1 MADTS
6 DDTIV
11 SGFNHMWDE
20 FESMPD
26 YRQRSRSWV
35 FTINNFHLC
44 PSEALEAWEKK
55 MKEVASYFIMG
66 FEGVG
71 GRDDAPGT
79 PHIQGYIT
87 FKNAIVYRTVR
98 AIFDNKCWCRPA
110 KANQAAN
117 KVYCIK
123 EGDYL
128 EFGVE
133 PMTQK
138 RKGDAERSRWA
149 EIHNL
154 AKRGKFEELGE
165 RFPRESIVYGAQ
177 LERVQQKSIV
187 AKDLDGKMNGEWF
200 YGKSNA
206 QKSTTARRENPGAYC
221 KHADK
226 WWDHYM
232 GEETVIIEDVD
243 LDDAKFLRRWLKI
256 WADRWTY
263 PAEVKGGYLKAIR
276 PKKIIVTS
284 QFSIDSMWKD
294 EETTSAMKNRF
305 TERLFVPP
313 PGEVSAPLFVP
324 TEQISR
330 LECATPSRDS
340 GNSPTQQ
347 MWPRDFPQSPTL
359 LPPCGNGKMKST
371 GTSSTGNFKE
381 KATIRYD
388 PIKQREVLWVG
399 CKPVQCDSDISD
411 IETTPAS
418 DAIDSEEMS
427 DYEQRHRQKKVYS
440 MMDIDAEID
449 L

>member
-1 MADTS
+1 MANTS
-6 DDTIV
+6 DDTIIN
-11 SGFNHMWDE
+11 GFDHVWTE

-35 FTINNFHLC
+35 FTINNFHTLAC
-44 PSEALEAWEKK
+44 EALELIEKTL
-55 MKEVASYFIMG
+55 KEVASYFIMG
-66 FEGVG
+66 FETG
-71 GRDDAPGT
+71 AQGT

-98 AIFDNKCWCRPA
+98 KLFDNNAWCRPA
-110 KANQAAN
+110 KADAAAN
-117 KVYCIK
+117 KIYCIK

-154 AKRGKFEELGE
+154 AKRGKFEELGAK
-165 RFPRESIVYGAQ
+165 FPRESIVYGAQ
-177 LERVQQKSIV
+177 LERCQQKSIY
-187 AKDLDGKMNGEWF
+187 ASNLEGKVNGEWC
-200 YGKSNA
+200 YGVTNA
-206 QKSTTARRENPGAYC
+206 RKSTTVRTENPGLYV

-232 GEETVIIEDVD
+232 GEETVLIEDVD

-256 WADRWTY
+256 WADRWTF
-263 PAEVKGGYLKAIR
+263 PAEVKGSYLKAIR
-276 PKKIIVTS
+276 PKKIIITS

-294 EETTSAMKNRF
+294 EETRGAMKNRF
-305 TERLFVPP
+305 VERYFEPQHTV
-313 PGEVSAPLFVP
+313 VSAPLFVP

-330 LECATPSRDS
+330 LECKTPERENS
-340 GNSPTQQ
+340 GSSPTQL
-347 MWPRDFPQSPTL
+347 MWPRDFQPTRDSGL
-359 LPPCGNGKMKST
+359 APSNTGEKKST
-371 GTSSTGNFKE
+371 GSSSTGNFKE

-388 PIKQREVLWVG
+388 PIKQRDILWVG

-411 IETTPAS
+411 IETTPPS